1 MWCSH
6 QQQQMGIPTLIDH
19 LPVFAEDLERISAI
33 EKLSVKDSYIIP
45 KYDSNASEVIPCNR
59 HQ

>member
-1 MWCSH
+1 
-6 QQQQMGIPTLIDH
+6 MGIPTLIDH